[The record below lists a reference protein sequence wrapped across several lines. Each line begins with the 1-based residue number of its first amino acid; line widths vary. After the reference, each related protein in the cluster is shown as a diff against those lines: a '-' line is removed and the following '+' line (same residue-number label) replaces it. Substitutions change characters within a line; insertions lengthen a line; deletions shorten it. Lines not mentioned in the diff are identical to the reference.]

1 MSDRSATDGAEGDR
15 REFMFSMASVGMVG
29 GLAVGYGT
37 LLAWAGRFLYSSG
50 EGSKGWLF
58 VTQVDRLAVGDAL
71 EYVSPTGQP
80 VVIARQAEAGT
91 TDDFVA
97 LSSVCPHLGC
107 RVHWQ
112 SHLDRFFC
120 PCHNGVFDPAG
131 VATEGPPAD
140 VNPPQQLPTY
150 PLMVEGGLLFIEVS
164 LEGITAGTT
173 VATIDARS
181 HEIEADEVGG
191 ADGELAERV
200 PA

>member
-1 MSDRSATDGAEGDR
+1 MSDHNSTDGSERDR

-58 VTQVDRLAVGDAL
+58 VTQVDSLSVGDSL

-80 VVIARQAEAGT
+80 VVIARNSEQGT

-112 SHLDRFFC
+112 SHLGRFFC

-131 VATEGPPAD
+131 VATAGPPAD
-140 VNPPQQLPTY
+140 VNPPQQLSKY
-150 PLMVEGGLLFIEVS
+150 PLLVENGLLFIEVS
-164 LEGITAGTT
+164 FEGVTAGTT
-173 VATIDARS
+173 VATVDAGS
-181 HEIEADEVGG
+181 HGFDMSETSGG
-191 ADGELAERV
+191 RLPG
-200 PA
+200 

>member
-1 MSDRSATDGAEGDR
+1 
-15 REFMFSMASVGMVG
+15 MFSMASVGMVG

-58 VTQVDRLAVGDAL
+58 VTQVDSLAEGDSL

-80 VVIARQAEAGT
+80 VVIARNAERGT

-107 RVHWQ
+107 RVDWQ
-112 SHLDRFFC
+112 SHLGRFFC

-131 VATEGPPAD
+131 VATAGPPAD
-140 VNPPQQLPTY
+140 VNPPQQLSKY
-150 PLMVEGGLLFIEVS
+150 PLMVENGLLFIEVS
-164 LEGITAGTT
+164 LEGVTAGTT
-173 VATIDARS
+173 VATVDAGS
-181 HEIEADEVGG
+181 HGFDMSETSGG
-191 ADGELAERV
+191 RLPG
-200 PA
+200 